1 MTKKLVTQAVVPTNA
16 TKGSVCRIDVKAVTF
31 ADLWDAYVAGSPYRD
46 ARTGEVPVKTAA
58 SLDWIMA
65 LPLTGASK

>member
-31 ADLWDAYVAGSPYRD
+31 ADLWDAYVAGSPIATKGRARFRRD
-46 ARTGEVPVKTAA
+46 TATN
-58 SLDWIMA
+58 A
-65 LPLTGASK
+65 LSE